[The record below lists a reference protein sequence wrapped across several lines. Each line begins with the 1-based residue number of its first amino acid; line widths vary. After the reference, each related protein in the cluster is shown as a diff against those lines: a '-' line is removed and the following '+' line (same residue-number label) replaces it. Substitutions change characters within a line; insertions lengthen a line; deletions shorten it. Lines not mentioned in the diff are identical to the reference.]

1 VKFKGAGRV
10 GIEDVAERAGVAI
23 SSVSRVLSGH
33 KAVSESM
40 RKRVQK
46 AADELGYQPDHLAQ
60 SLRRGSTKTI
70 GFMIRDIMNPFFSII
85 AQSCEIELQK
95 SHYSMILVNS
105 GGSEANERNNLAL
118 LKSRRVDGIICSLVS
133 ENTAAVRTNLK
144 NFNAP
149 VLLLDRELPD
159 LKTSSL
165 LCDHASGVH
174 DAVSHLIAEGHTRI
188 AFISGPRNIYVTRN
202 RLEGYERAFK
212 EAKLEVP
219 TDLVK
224 LKDFSEKFA
233 KEETLKLFQL
243 PDPPTAILAG
253 GIGPSGGALYALKDL
268 NKSVYTDIQFIALDE
283 WPFFDILSPNLMSV
297 HRDPEIM
304 GKYAARLIKELIDGG
319 APKTI
324 VIPTVFRN
332 HENLTDQGIGR

>member
-1 VKFKGAGRV
+1 MKSKTAGRV

-40 RKRVQK
+40 RKRVEK
-46 AADELGYQPDHLAQ
+46 AAEELGYQPDHLAQ
-60 SLRRGSTKTI
+60 SLRRGSTRTI

-105 GGSEANERNNLAL
+105 GGSETNERNNLNL

-133 ENTAAVRTNLK
+133 ENTVDVKSNLK

-174 DAVSHLIAEGHTRI
+174 DAVSHLISEGHTRI

-212 EAKLEVP
+212 EAKLEIP

-243 PDPPTAILAG
+243 PDPPTAILTG

-268 NKSVYTDIQFIALDE
+268 NKSVYTDIKFIALDE

-304 GKYAARLIKELIDGG
+304 GKYAAKLIKELIDGG

-332 HENLTDQGIGR
+332 HESLTDQGFGK